1 MKQKLN
7 DGDIIDIDGVELS
20 KEKIKEILTENLVLR
35 RQIDFVQTTFNGG
48 VSSE

>member
-35 RQIDFVQTTFNGG
+35 RQIDFVQTTFKGG
-48 VSSE
+48 VTSE